1 MDGITFT
8 TIDSR
13 FLKVLPNYISSNFKY
28 IFPRR
33 GPGIHTDMVK
43 ALSCFTDKHVL
54 FGAFADYVN
63 NLQWENY
70 YEQSNLYYAMLNK
83 WIEKWDTFGEI
94 TDSGHVQKFPLGYT
108 KYNGQPFHPYS
119 AFGEEGYHHGLLMTT
134 AYAKNI
140 FLEMEESKQ
149 GEYIQNSFQ
158 AWHDDGMTVD
168 DTHKITKKYL

>member
-1 MDGITFT
+1 
-8 TIDSR
+8 
-13 FLKVLPNYISSNFKY
+13 
-28 IFPRR
+28 
-33 GPGIHTDMVK
+33 MVK

-70 YEQSNLYYAMLNK
+70 YEQSNLYYALLNK
-83 WIEKWDTFGEI
+83 WIENWDTSGEI
-94 TDSGHVQKFPLGYT
+94 TDSGQVKKYPLGYA